1 MTYIFLYSQLIKL
14 DIYVLLI
21 KIFRYKTKNDH
32 LLYGFFTAIFQTNEL
47 QRQTR
52 TANKQFLLALEKH
65 APNPQKELLPAKK
78 DLIL

>member
-1 MTYIFLYSQLIKL
+1 M
-14 DIYVLLI
+14 
-21 KIFRYKTKNDH
+21 
-32 LLYGFFTAIFQTNEL
+32 YGFFTAIFQTNVL

-78 DLIL
+78 SYHIVIMHFHKDLTLLDPTYIVSA